1 MISFIQ
7 QLQCLILFLLDF
19 LFIGLIFFLF
29 QTSGGTFLNWGPR
42 ISSAFISALP
52 AMNNIIL
59 IHGKWSCSLATDF
72 RLMVQDS
79 INKLTIYPKIVIFL
93 PIRNTSLQFLKSY
106 NEFADVSGREWSRLG
121 GLKKNRTSV
130 RFWIWW

>member
-42 ISSAFISALP
+42 TSSAFISALP